1 MVIIFIFLGLFGFL
15 ENEKAGNLS
24 VNKKTHF
31 NLVNFFFVFPSQ
43 DLTTVRL
50 LSEKTKELGDVAYA
64 NAVEGRIVALAALL
78 AVAAEKV
85 NEAVLELRDADSG
98 SKEKVTIYECVIRE
112 ALSLAPSTTPLRAAK
127 RTSTTTESDDAEKRR
142 ILLLEIELLQLFGA
156 VAFSSGTDKKVMSPL
171 IRAAQVSPTVL
182 QFVLF
187 VDLLYK
193 RNVLKS
199 SNSERQTTI
208 FLLVHFYC

>member
-24 VNKKTHF
+24 VIKKTHF

>member
-1 MVIIFIFLGLFGFL
+1 M
-15 ENEKAGNLS
+15 
-24 VNKKTHF
+24 
-31 NLVNFFFVFPSQ
+31 
-43 DLTTVRL
+43 RL

-64 NAVEGRIVALAALL
+64 SAVEGRIVALAALL

-127 RTSTTTESDDAEKRR
+127 RTSTTTESDDADKRR